1 VKSDNREV
9 VITTN
14 KIATSLDLSI
24 VEKYMK
30 KLNNVD
36 LNNIMSPRLSQS
48 KSYLKILGI
57 PYFIKDTNISVSSDI
72 IKRMI
77 KRVFIFLIIWF

>member
-1 VKSDNREV
+1 VKYDNREV

-36 LNNIMSPRLSQS
+36 LNNVMSPRLSQS

-77 KRVFIFLIIWF
+77 KRVFIFLII

>member
-1 VKSDNREV
+1 VKYDNREV

-36 LNNIMSPRLSQS
+36 LNNVMSPRLSQS

>member
-36 LNNIMSPRLSQS
+36 LNNVMSPRLSQS

>member
-1 VKSDNREV
+1 
-9 VITTN
+9 
-14 KIATSLDLSI
+14 
-24 VEKYMK
+24 MK

-36 LNNIMSPRLSQS
+36 LNNVMSPRLSQS